1 MLLYI
6 HIPYCD
12 SKCYYCAFNSYVDKF
27 NTQKK
32 YMEALLVQL
41 KFELKRFR
49 VSLNSIETIFIGGGT
64 PSSMNSNLYIPL
76 FKLINQYLKKDC
88 EITIEANPNSA
99 SKEWL
104 KGVIDLGV
112 NRVSFGV
119 QSFNDIKLKELNRSH
134 SSKEAKES
142 VINAFNLGLKN
153 ISIDLIYNYKN
164 DTKELLFNDIKE
176 AFSLP
181 INHISTYELT
191 IEENTSFNNR
201 DKQENEQLAN
211 FVVKEIEKN
220 NFKAYEVSNFGGYQS
235 IHNKGYWS
243 LKNYIGVGAG
253 AVGFLEDRR
262 LYPVRDI
269 DLYIK
274 NPLNIEEEILSK
286 EEILTEKIFLGLR
299 SSIGIEKKILNS
311 NMLKL
316 AKELEKENKLY
327 SSKTTFYNKNFFL
340 SDEIA
345 LYILR

>member
-286 EEILTEKIFLGLR
+286 KEILTEKIFLGLR
-299 SSIGIEKKILNS
+299 SSIGIEKKILNN